1 MLEVL
6 YRYRLFL
13 SCGFFLF
20 VSLLLATINARSP
33 YRMDPV
39 GVLFLEVMQPLQVG
53 ATALVQ
59 GTRKVFGQYHN
70 LLSVHQTNEIL
81 RTRLESLEQMKE
93 RLMELELANQR
104 LELLLGLR
112 PQSSG
117 TPIAARVIGRNP
129 GTWTHT
135 AVLDK
140 GERHGIQKG
149 MAVLTPAGVVG
160 QVVSVGPHAAH
171 LLLISAAHSGVDAL
185 VQRSRVSGIVSG
197 AIVGN
202 CQLKYV
208 QRGSDVV
215 VGDVIITSGLDG
227 IFPKGQ
233 QIGRV
238 TRVAT
243 RADEMFQD
251 VEVMLSAELAKIE
264 EVLVVA
270 PAVVRAGAAHLR
282 NE

>member
-20 VSLLLATINARSP
+20 AALLLATINARSP

-39 GVLFLEVMQPLQVG
+39 GVVFLEVMHPLQVG
-53 ATALVQ
+53 VATLVQ
-59 GTRKVFGQYHN
+59 GTRQVFGQYRD
-70 LLSVHQTNEIL
+70 LLSVHQTNEVL
-81 RTRLESLEQMKE
+81 RARLESLEQTQE
-93 RLMELELANQR
+93 RLIELELANRR

-112 PQSSG
+112 MQSSG

-149 MAVLTPAGVVG
+149 MAVLTPSGVVG
-160 QVVSVGPHAAH
+160 QVMSTSPHAAH
-171 LLLISAAHSGVDAL
+171 LLLISAANSGVDAL

-197 AIVGN
+197 TIAGN
-202 CQLKYV
+202 CRLKYI
-208 QRGSDVV
+208 QRGSDVE

-227 IFPKGQ
+227 VFPKGQ
-233 QIGRV
+233 QIGHV
-238 TRVAT
+238 VRVAT
-243 RADEMFQD
+243 RDDEMFQD

-270 PAVVRAGAAHLR
+270 PAVVRAGAGPLQ

>member
-6 YRYRLFL
+6 HRYRILL
-13 SCGFFLF
+13 SCGFILF
-20 VSLLLATINARSP
+20 ISLLLATVNARSP

-53 ATALVQ
+53 LTALTQ
-59 GTRKVFGQYHN
+59 GSGKVWDQYRD
-70 LLSVHQTNEIL
+70 LLSVHQTNEVL
-81 RTRLESLEQMKE
+81 RTRLAALERTHEQ
-93 RLMELELANQR
+93 LIELELANQR

-112 PQSSG
+112 AQAPGS
-117 TPIAARVIGRNP
+117 PIAARVIGRNP
-129 GTWTHT
+129 GAWTHT

-140 GERHGIQKG
+140 GERHGIRKG

-171 LLLISAAHSGVDAL
+171 ILFISAPNSGIDAL
-185 VQRSRVSGIVSG
+185 VQRSRVPGIVSG
-197 AIVGN
+197 TLAGH
-202 CQLKYV
+202 CHLKYV
-208 QRGSDVV
+208 QRGSDVQ
-215 VGDVIITSGLDG
+215 VGDVIITSGQDE

-233 QIGRV
+233 QIGSV

-243 RADEMFQD
+243 RDDGMFQD
-251 VEVMLSAELAKIE
+251 IEVVLSAELTKIE

-270 PAVVRAGAAHLR
+270 PAVVRAGAEQLGD
-282 NE
+282 E

>member
-1 MLEVL
+1 MREVL
-6 YRYRLFL
+6 HRYRLFL

-33 YRMDPV
+33 YRMDPT

-53 ATALVQ
+53 VTALTQ
-59 GTRKVFGQYHN
+59 GTRKMLGQYRD
-70 LLSVHQTNEIL
+70 LLSVHQTNKVL
-81 RTRLESLEQMKE
+81 RARLESLEQMQE
-93 RLMELELANQR
+93 RLVELELSNQR

-112 PQSSG
+112 AQSSG

-160 QVVSVGPHAAH
+160 QVVSVGPHASH
-171 LLLISAAHSGVDAL
+171 LLLISAANSGVDAL

-202 CQLKYV
+202 CRLKYV
-208 QRGSDVV
+208 QRDSDVE

-227 IFPKGQ
+227 VFPKGQ

-243 RADEMFQD
+243 RDDEMFQD
-251 VEVMLSAELAKIE
+251 VEVVLSAELAKIE

-270 PAVVRAGAAHLR
+270 PAAIRAGAEHLR